1 MQAAEID
8 ATYKIP
14 SPKRTNKRTQKRKQ
28 FIRSH
33 TNQRVH
39 LKMCKYK
46 KQGVKI
52 QLLHRV
58 S

>member
-1 MQAAEID
+1 MQAAEIG

-14 SPKRTNKRTQKRKQ
+14 PPKRTNKRTKKKQ

>member
-14 SPKRTNKRTQKRKQ
+14 PPKRTNKRTKKKQ